1 MAVNDL
7 MMKIQVLVEGGKSS
21 AELNRLQKELR
32 QLQTKLTDLEQVELK
47 PLASN
52 LEKIRQAAST
62 LRQVNLKNF
71 ASTLDDVKASFAG
84 LGIGTQNLDDLRTA
98 YQRLNTQL
106 SSGVLKQHR
115 IDLANVNK
123 ELVQAKRLMLTA
135 AGTQTNVDYTKAL
148 SDLKFYNNLIND
160 STRSI
165 LNQKSVV
172 QDLKQQL
179 SALQKYDFA
188 KGSAD
193 SFIVKLKE
201 INQLASSTTRG
212 ANSNQSL
219 VSNIDYS
226 IKSLSRF
233 NALLKQNQSEL
244 SVSQNRI
251 NMFAER
257 LSKLRVEAQRVAIP
271 DLSRLFNGESLVNAL
286 NTVQS
291 KIQELRT
298 KSLVPFANDLRKLQ
312 SHQSQSKAYLIDPLK
327 SAVTLSKALNEQ
339 DKRAIEIAKSKIG
352 TELTEADANK
362 VIAKLKEDIFNR
374 EGDIVRNNLKAAQLN
389 DKLTNGVGKL
399 IASTKA
405 LLDIEKNK
413 LDVMA
418 NEEKVIKSLIKSQK
432 DSAKIAADSV
442 KTRIGGINDIKTL
455 KANAEIEAKAYRQ
468 NIATLKEYLRGRQAI
483 ATADADSI
491 KQRIQS
497 AQQGLAQ
504 AQLTKAEYARE
515 RASIKESIA
524 AEKEKSRVYQQ
535 GLSDNAKGLKASIA
549 AELENEKSIKR
560 QIADLRTQTTA
571 QAALR
576 KLQLEQQLSSATGR
590 KTGIQQQLQETEQA
604 TKAELARIRA
614 LNASEQAMARQRTG
628 IGLLGNIAGGA
639 AGPLRQFGAALGFM
653 LGPQMAGFAA
663 GAAVLK
669 FTQQFVE
676 ANKTLE
682 SFIRTFNS
690 LKGIG
695 QGQIEFN
702 TLYGVAQQ
710 FGLSVQSI
718 TQSYQQLQAASQGT
732 SLEGE
737 KSEKLFAAVARAMSV
752 LGADTVRTHRAFL
765 ALNQMISKGQ
775 IYAEELRQQLGE
787 AMPDAIQLFAKAANL
802 SIKDYLKNVRDGVY
816 QGEVMAD
823 NIVKWTGEVEKRY
836 GGASVAITTMEMA
849 QNRLSNAM
857 FAFNT
862 ELGKTGLWNTLISSV
877 SATGNLFLSLSEQV
891 RGFGI
896 EMEALAATVWQQW
909 ELAFGGA
916 DSASQQFFQDL
927 KNNTNQVELSP
938 TGLIRNFKSVFAL
951 LPDEARNALQPI
963 EDAIS
968 EIDFKKIITGINS
981 VVVGLSE
988 FVGTNIA
995 GLARMVVSFFDV
1007 TAQGYTTFI
1016 AKAKIA
1022 YDDLSNYIADKQADF
1037 KENKLLIEISV
1048 ADAIGD
1054 TDASKLLNAE
1064 LKALAESERKR
1075 KAENILASSTIQSN
1089 YDKEKVKLDELL
1101 ASQNGLID
1109 TNKEQLNEIGRK
1121 LLLGDQLLDQNQQD
1135 IADTHER
1142 LGLYDE
1148 LAVELGRIDKLFER
1162 IRDPKKVDTEAT
1174 KKQIAGLKEI
1184 NKYTLQLADSIR
1196 QINLTKIRSR
1206 PEEYAGQ
1213 HEFLVQIEKD
1223 TQKYVLMKEAQAV
1236 ADARATTTGNEEK
1249 ALLIEQEQAILEKAK
1264 AIAIEKGNAYE
1275 ATKITERQIALAKEA
1290 AGIKTSEVDVD
1301 KGKKAIDNVVEYGNT
1316 AFSIMRFFPQSVIDR
1331 AIRDGE
1337 DLVNKTRDLFDKGD
1351 IPLFSETEFM
1361 GSVSKVLAGT
1371 KKAFAPG
1378 VDVPVNWLNFE
1389 DPLKEIR
1396 KDEKKKVYV
1405 EYINTNEPPSSK
1417 SASIA
1422 SANPVS
1428 TWSTGG
1434 FISGYGGG
1442 DRIRALL
1449 EPGEFVLNKEAVRSA
1464 GLAQVM
1470 AWNRGAGRRSSID
1483 QLSIPRFGDGGLV
1496 ESQPIVINVGS
1507 GKSIRLQ
1514 GSRESAR
1521 QLADLLSQTGRAL

>member
-106 SSGVLKQHR
+106 SSGLLKQHR

-123 ELVQAKRLMLTA
+123 ELVQAKRLMLKQDNTTA
-135 AGTQTNVDYTKAL
+135 NVDYTKAL
-148 SDLKFYNNLIND
+148 SDLKFYNNLINN

-179 SALQKYDFA
+179 SQLPKYDFT
-188 KGSAD
+188 KGNAN
-193 SFIVKLKE
+193 SFIAQLKE
-201 INQLASSTTRG
+201 INSLRNLNNQPMFNQITFPIMGINTFNQKLKENQTALLAVQNKAFGYADQLA
-212 ANSNQSL
+212 
-219 VSNIDYS
+219 
-226 IKSLSRF
+226 
-233 NALLKQNQSEL
+233 
-244 SVSQNRI
+244 
-251 NMFAER
+251 
-257 LSKLRVEAQRVAIP
+257 KLRVEMQKASIP
-271 DLSRLFNGESLVNAL
+271 NLTFNGQSLVNGL
-286 NTVQS
+286 KTVESAIQSLRTNSIIPFENDIRRLQS
-291 KIQELRT
+291 KKLGLT
-298 KSLVPFANDLRKLQ
+298 ANRIAPLEAEVKL
-312 SHQSQSKAYLIDPLK
+312 A
-327 SAVTLSKALNEQ
+327 KALNAIDE
-339 DKRAIEIAKSKIG
+339 RAIENQKK
-352 TELTEADANK
+352 ANK
-362 VIAKLKEDIFNR
+362 LAGIKNEGDAIIGKLKDDIFNR
-374 EGDIVRNNLKAAQLN
+374 ETSILANNKKIAELNKNIVDGVGRQLANAKGTLSVKQRELALLKDQETSIKSMIKAQKDIAKAAAETVKNRAGGIADTKALKAA
-389 DKLTNGVGKL
+389 
-399 IASTKA
+399 
-405 LLDIEKNK
+405 
-413 LDVMA
+413 
-418 NEEKVIKSLIKSQK
+418 
-432 DSAKIAADSV
+432 AD
-442 KTRIGGINDIKTL
+442 
-455 KANAEIEAKAYRQ
+455 IEAKAYRQ

-515 RASIKESIA
+515 RANIKESIA

-535 GLSDNAKGLKASIA
+535 GLADNAKGLKASIA

-560 QIADLRTQTTA
+560 QIADLRTQTIA
-571 QAALR
+571 QSALR

-732 SLEGE
+732 TLEGE

-802 SIKDYLKNVRDGVY
+802 PVRDFLKNVRDGVY
-816 QGEVMAD
+816 QGQEMAD
-823 NIVKWTGEVEKRY
+823 VIVKFTGEVEKRY

-857 FAFNT
+857 FALNT
-862 ELGKTGLWNTLISSV
+862 EIGKTGVWNTLISGV
-877 SATGNLFLSLSEQV
+877 SSTGNLFLSLSEQV

-896 EMEALAATVWQQW
+896 EMEAMAKTVGQQW

-1054 TDASKLLNAE
+1054 TDASKLLNSE

-1148 LAVELGRIDKLFER
+1148 LAVELGNIDKLFER

-1213 HEFLVQIEKD
+1213 HEVLIQLEKD
-1223 TQKYVLMKEAQAV
+1223 TQKYILMKEAQAV
-1236 ADARATTTGNEEK
+1236 ADERATTKGKEEK
-1249 ALLIEQEQAILEKAK
+1249 NLLIDQEQAILEKAK

-1290 AGIKTSEVDVD
+1290 AGIKANEVDVD

-1361 GSVSKVLAGT
+1361 GSVSNVLSGA

-1396 KDEKKKVYV
+1396 KDEKKRVYV

-1417 SASIA
+1417 SASIT
-1422 SANPVS
+1422 SATPVS